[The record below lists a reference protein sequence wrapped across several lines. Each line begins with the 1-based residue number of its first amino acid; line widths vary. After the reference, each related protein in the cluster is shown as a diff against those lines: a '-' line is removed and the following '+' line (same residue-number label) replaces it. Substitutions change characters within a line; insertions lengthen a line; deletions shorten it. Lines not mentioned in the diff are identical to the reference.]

1 MQLIKGPKENHF
13 TQKRYTL
20 TICYNDI
27 LLYIKISHE
36 ISIIK
41 KLTIRFTEK
50 PKKFFRKL
58 INRETGILTMLLS
71 ITIGFKTAP
80 F

>member
-41 KLTIRFTEK
+41 
-50 PKKFFRKL
+50 
-58 INRETGILTMLLS
+58 N
-71 ITIGFKTAP
+71 
-80 F
+80 